1 MTKPVIAVENLTTG
15 FHTEIGFLTAI
26 QDISFAIEPGK
37 TLAVVGESGCGKS
50 VTANSIMRLVEEVNG
65 KIMPDSKIMMD
76 GTNLAA
82 LTDRQMRSIRGN
94 KISMIFQEPM
104 TALNP
109 VYTVG
114 TQLMEVFRL
123 HQDISAD
130 EARRKSIEM
139 LDQVMIP
146 DPHKRIDE
154 YPFQM
159 SGGMRQRVVIA
170 IALACRPDL
179 LIADEPTT
187 ALDVTIQ
194 AQILELLNTLQ
205 KQRGTAIL
213 FITHDLGVVAEVAD
227 EVMVMYA
234 GRCIERGAVVDIFK
248 RPKHPYT
255 VGLMNSLPRL
265 EQNRHEP
272 LQTIPGNVPT
282 LSKLPAGCR
291 YHPRCPKVFE
301 PCRSQIPGM
310 LAADA
315 TGTETMTKVACHLYG
330 PNASQ
335 GGQ

>member
-1 MTKPVIAVENLTTG
+1 MPKPIIAVDNLTTG
-15 FHTEIGFLTAI
+15 FNTEIGFLTAI
-26 QDISFAIEPGK
+26 QNISFAIEPGK

-65 KIMPDSKIMMD
+65 KILPESKIMMD
-76 GTNLAA
+76 GTNLAE
-82 LTDRQMRSIRGN
+82 LSDRQMRDIRGN

-114 TQLMEVFRL
+114 TQLMEVFQL
-123 HQDISAD
+123 HQDISAK
-130 EARRKSIEM
+130 EARQKSIEM
-139 LDQVMIP
+139 LEQVMIP
-146 DPHKRIDE
+146 DPELRIDE

-194 AQILELLNTLQ
+194 AQILDLLNSLQ
-205 KQRGTAIL
+205 KKRGTAIL

-234 GRCIERGAVVDIFK
+234 GRCIEQGPVVDIFK
-248 RPKHPYT
+248 NPKHPYT
-255 VGLMNSLPRL
+255 IGLMNSLPRL
-265 EQNRHEP
+265 EQKRDEP
-272 LQTIPGNVPT
+272 LQTIAGNVPT
-282 LSKLPAGCR
+282 LSKLPKGCR
-291 YHPRCPKVFE
+291 YHPRCNKKFA
-301 PCRSQIPGM
+301 PCDQSDPVMQPAPG
-310 LAADA
+310 
-315 TGTETMTKVACHLYG
+315 GVKVACHLYE
-330 PNASQ
+330 PSAE
-335 GGQ
+335 GGV